1 LIWVLA
7 IVTVVAM
14 VPAGLRWLRVA
25 QREHYLA
32 GQVNRFET
40 RWIWSSGLNVVLGL
54 VAALGLAGSLFDLRW
69 GFLVPLAQIG
79 PVGLPVRGVS
89 APLAWT
95 PRLRRL
101 AVFTAVIVLG
111 VVVSGVLVDLALLV
125 VAPLFFLPFIVD
137 VALSL
142 LNPIE
147 KRAGSQWVDK
157 AASKLESVGAE
168 VVAITGSYGKTTT
181 KNYVAHLLSGQKRV
195 VASPASFNNRMG
207 LARAINEN
215 LAPGTDVFVAEM
227 GTYGPGEIA
236 ELCEWIPPRV
246 AALVSVGPVHLERFK
261 TIESIV
267 MSKAEIFDRAE
278 VGVIGVDDEP
288 LAELARERAGTMR
301 IIEVSTGGGGVFI
314 SGEEVAA
321 IPDGVFGTNLAVAI
335 GVCVALGVDL
345 EEILPRVTGLPTAE
359 HRQSVSVAEG
369 GFTIIDNT
377 FNSNP
382 VGARTAL
389 RRLID
394 LADGGKTAVVT
405 PGMVELGPMQYPMNF
420 ALARDASTQV
430 DHMVIVGRTNRKA
443 LVDGSANGTASV
455 TVVDSRD
462 DAVTWVRSHL
472 GAGDAV
478 LYEND
483 LPDHYP

>member
-1 LIWVLA
+1 
-7 IVTVVAM
+7 
-14 VPAGLRWLRVA
+14 
-25 QREHYLA
+25 
-32 GQVNRFET
+32 
-40 RWIWSSGLNVVLGL
+40 
-54 VAALGLAGSLFDLRW
+54 
-69 GFLVPLAQIG
+69 
-79 PVGLPVRGVS
+79 
-89 APLAWT
+89 
-95 PRLRRL
+95 
-101 AVFTAVIVLG
+101 VFTAVIVLG

-125 VAPLFFLPFIVD
+125 VAPLFFLPFVVD
-137 VALSL
+137 VALAL